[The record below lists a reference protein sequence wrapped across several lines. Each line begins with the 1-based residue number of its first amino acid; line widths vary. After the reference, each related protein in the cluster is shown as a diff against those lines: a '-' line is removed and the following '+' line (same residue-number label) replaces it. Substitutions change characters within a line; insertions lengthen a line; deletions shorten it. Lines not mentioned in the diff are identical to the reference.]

1 MSRLLV
7 LGASGA
13 VWLVMMVALLRR
25 EVLPYFDYQQP
36 PSYRD
41 LFRDLRIAEFTRGE
55 IQAAGLPIGTI
66 ESLAE
71 RQPDGTV
78 RLRTRAAMRAR
89 IQGAVTGDEEGR
101 GTTQIPLNLKSETVI
116 DALYRLQRTW
126 CEIDVGFGNMTIEG
140 VRQDDSLLMKF
151 SVGAGA
157 AVLGGMSQR
166 VEVPREGMIG
176 DLFQPFPGGGALYVG
191 KKWKIPTM
199 TADLTGPKLGWLYA
213 AVTERETIQWRE
225 QPVDTFRVE
234 IRTEPTEEKRPTH
247 ISWCRE
253 DGIALKQQFTFQ
265 SLVYD
270 IVFVSKEPMARGQW
284 VAWSK
289 KHFKDRP

>member
-1 MSRLLV
+1 MSRIIV
-7 LGASGA
+7 LAASGA
-13 VWLVMMVALLRR
+13 VWLGMMVALFRR

-41 LFRDLRIAEFTRGE
+41 LYRELQFAEFTKGD
-55 IQAAGLPIGTI
+55 IQAAGVPIGTI
-66 ESLAE
+66 ESFAE
-71 RQPDGTV
+71 RQPEGTV
-78 RLRTRAAMRAR
+78 RVRTWASMRAR
-89 IQGAVTGDEEGR
+89 IQGPETGDEEGR

-126 CEIDVGFGNMTIEG
+126 CEIDVGFGTATIEG
-140 VRQDDSLLMKF
+140 VRKDDLLHMKF
-151 SVGAGA
+151 SVGQGL
-157 AVLGGMSQR
+157 AVLGGMSQK
-166 VEVPREGMIG
+166 VEVPKEGMIG
-176 DLFQPFPGGGALYVG
+176 DMFQPFPGGGALFVG

-213 AVTERETIQWRE
+213 AVTEREVIQWME
-225 QPVDTFRVE
+225 QRVDTFRVE

-247 ISWCRE
+247 ISWCRD

-270 IVFVSKEPMARGQW
+270 IVFVSKQSVGRGQAY
-284 VAWSK
+284 AWSK
-289 KHFKDRP
+289 KYFKDRP